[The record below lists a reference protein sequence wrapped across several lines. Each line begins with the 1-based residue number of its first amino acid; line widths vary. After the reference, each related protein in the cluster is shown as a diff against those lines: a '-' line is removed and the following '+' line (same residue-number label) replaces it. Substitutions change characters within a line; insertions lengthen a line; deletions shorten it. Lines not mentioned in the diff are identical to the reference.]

1 VLRTRTIVLLSI
13 LTGVGLELGIY
24 ALSGRQEAWDSTQ
37 YWTIGLPLAALA
49 SLAIGFL
56 SRHTDW
62 AWTILVVPSQVTTMM
77 VHSGE
82 IGSLWALAALLSA
95 FLSLPFVV
103 AAVVGSALRPR
114 SVPR

>member
-1 VLRTRTIVLLSI
+1 VLRTRTIIVLSV

-24 ALSGRQEAWDSTQ
+24 AISGRREAWDSTQ
-37 YWTIGLPLAALA
+37 YWTIGLPLAVVA
-49 SLAIGFL
+49 SLAIGYL

-77 VHSGE
+77 VRSGE
-82 IGSLWALAALLSA
+82 IGSLWPLAALVSA
-95 FLSLPFVV
+95 FLSLPFVA

-114 SVPR
+114 SIPR